1 MFLSASVAV
10 SFLGGS
16 EGVTIQSIGGTVAS
30 WRPGF
35 VFWGAN
41 TLQKLHL
48 HIPIF
53 VSTIVHLYIS
63 VCVYIYVCIYL
74 IYFNHTEIVSQ
85 KGYKAI
91 KVCWFDFL
99 KTFSTSN
106 QPPLVWFC
114 CGSICV
120 CVYICGCERYL
131 RRKLTTTKQRCLI
144 ASTLIAQRITH
155 LGYNYLETIN
165 WETHF
170 LGVGEEVKPLFWPFW
185 LYNIVYFIL
194 VLFLFLF

>member
-120 CVYICGCERYL
+120 CVCVCVHMWVWAISA
-131 RRKLTTTKQRCLI
+131 KK
-144 ASTLIAQRITH
+144 A
-155 LGYNYLETIN
+155 YNYKTKVPYSKHPYSTANNTPRIQLSWN
-165 WETHF
+165 DQ
-170 LGVGEEVKPLFWPFW
+170 LGNPFSGCGGGSKTSV
-185 LYNIVYFIL
+185 LAIL
-194 VLFLFLF
+194 VV